1 MTFQGAIKNPEME
14 SKCEILVS
22 YWSIVA
28 ILDEGGKG
36 GGGGRRREKEEEEEE
51 EESIDKV
58 AVNKR
63 R

>member
-1 MTFQGAIKNPEME
+1 MKEE
-14 SKCEILVS
+14 RREVE
-22 YWSIVA
+22 
-28 ILDEGGKG
+28 EGGE
-36 GGGGRRREKEEEEEE
+36 RREKEEGEE

>member
-1 MTFQGAIKNPEME
+1 ME

-28 ILDEGGKG
+28 ILDEGGKE
-36 GGGGRRREKEEEEEE
+36 GGGGRRREKEEGEE